1 MHGNSIKYT
10 DTHTF
15 ISLRFYFISKTN
27 FVKVCSNDNNNK
39 YEKQNNS
46 PFFFFKKYLY
56 TVYINDIKH
65 TFNQSG
71 RFGDNITAV

>member
-1 MHGNSIKYT
+1 MK
-10 DTHTF
+10 
-15 ISLRFYFISKTN
+15 SKTI
-27 FVKVCSNDNNNK
+27 
-39 YEKQNNS
+39 NS
-46 PFFFFKKYLY
+46 PFFKKYLIY